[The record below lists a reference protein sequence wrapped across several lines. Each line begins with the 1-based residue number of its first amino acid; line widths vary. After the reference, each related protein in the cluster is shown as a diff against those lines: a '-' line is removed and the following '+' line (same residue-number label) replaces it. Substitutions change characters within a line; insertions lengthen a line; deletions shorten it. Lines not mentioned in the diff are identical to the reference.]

1 MDMNGEQSKLVPETS
16 QEAIEQLV
24 VVNRIIANEGI
35 LDALGHISVR
45 NPENRNT
52 FFQAI
57 SISPFEVTR
66 DSIVEIDFE
75 GNPITI
81 GAFRLYGER
90 MIHAAILEAR
100 PDMNAVFHGHYM
112 EVIPFSITDIPIR
125 PVLHVGSFLYQ
136 GVPVY
141 DEYEPG
147 GGMLIRTGEEGKR
160 IARHL
165 GQCRVQLLRGHGC
178 NIVAENLA
186 RLVASAVYL
195 KNNAMVQWQLVLAG
209 KEPKYISP
217 EEAKPAMEKALFG
230 INALERM
237 WAYWVA
243 RVKRNMPDMKDW
255 K

>member
-1 MDMNGEQSKLVPETS
+1 MTDERSKLVPETAE
-16 QEAIEQLV
+16 EAIEQLV
-24 VVNRIIANEGI
+24 MANRIIANEGI
-35 LDALGHISVR
+35 LDALGHVSVR
-45 NPENRNT
+45 NPENGKT
-52 FFQAI
+52 FLQAL

-66 DSIVEIDFE
+66 ETIVEIDFE
-75 GNPITI
+75 GNPITA
-81 GAFRLYGER
+81 GTFRLYGER

-100 PDMNAVFHGHYM
+100 PDMNAVFHGHYV
-112 EVIPFSITDIPIR
+112 EVIPFSVTDIPIR

-147 GGMLIRTGEEGKR
+147 GGMLIRTKEEGKR

-165 GQCRVQLLRGHGC
+165 GHCRVQLLRGHGC

-186 RLVASAVYL
+186 RLIASAVYL
-195 KNNAMVQWQLVLAG
+195 RNNAIVQWQLVLAG

-217 EEAKPAMEKALFG
+217 EEAKPAIDTALFG
-230 INALERM
+230 TNALERM

-243 RVKRNMPDMKDW
+243 RVKRNMPDMINW